1 MKESEVNILEKIK
14 MAREKDKEV
23 VKVIEKIKK
32 TGVKVL
38 KGNEQQIERDL
49 VLKEEK
55 IYISKDEEV
64 ESGDNPVIP

>member
-1 MKESEVNILEKIK
+1 MKESEVNILENIK

-38 KGNEQQIERDL
+38 KGNE
-49 VLKEEK
+49 
-55 IYISKDEEV
+55 
-64 ESGDNPVIP
+64 